1 MSTGTGGF
9 FRWILYCCYAVA
21 LTAVLLYVRF
31 PGTEVKEYFL
41 RLAEGLFSG
50 TECTIGNISYDFPFG
65 IKFEDV
71 SFSSPNNAKTQ
82 LFVLSSL
89 TLTSGLKDFGMTYV
103 LSGQSYSGNFN
114 GTLHTRQKDQQF
126 SLDPLTIQGLDLA
139 EMKPVHDILGREI
152 SGRFDYSG
160 TYSAVVNQ
168 YLAGKAAGR
177 VKLREGKITLLQ
189 PVLNLTEVDLQQ
201 VEMEIR
207 YDKNRLQFTKG
218 KVAGKE
224 LSADFSGMVQVISPW
239 YLSSV
244 ATTGDIALQA
254 QYMRENTA
262 TRNEILVLQR
272 QFKKSTIPFRVAG
285 SLQKPAL
292 RFGY

>member
-1 MSTGTGGF
+1 MPCADCGASVCPLSRADF
-9 FRWILYCCYAVA
+9 
-21 LTAVLLYVRF
+21 
-31 PGTEVKEYFL
+31 KEYCL
-41 RLAEGLFSG
+41 RQAERLFSG
-50 TECTIGNISYDFPFG
+50 TECTIGNIRYAFPFG
-65 IKFEDV
+65 ILFEDV
-71 SFSSPNNAKTQ
+71 SFSSPNNTKTP
-82 LFVLSSL
+82 LFVLSAL
-89 TLTSGLKDFGMTYV
+89 TLTSGLQDFGQTYV
-103 LSGQSYSGNFN
+103 LNGRSYSGNFN
-114 GTLHTRQKDQQF
+114 GTLHTRQKDRQF

-139 EMKPVHDILGREI
+139 EMKPVNEILGRKI

-189 PVLNLTEVDLQQ
+189 PVLNLAEIDLQQ

-207 YDKNRLQFTKG
+207 YEKNRLQFSKG
-218 KVAGKE
+218 KAAGKE
-224 LSADFSGMVQVISPW
+224 LTADFSGMVQVISPW

-244 ATTGDIALQA
+244 ATTGNVALQA
-254 QYMRENTA
+254 QYLRENTA
-262 TRNEILVLQR
+262 TRNEITVLQR

-285 SLQKPAL
+285 SLQKPAF